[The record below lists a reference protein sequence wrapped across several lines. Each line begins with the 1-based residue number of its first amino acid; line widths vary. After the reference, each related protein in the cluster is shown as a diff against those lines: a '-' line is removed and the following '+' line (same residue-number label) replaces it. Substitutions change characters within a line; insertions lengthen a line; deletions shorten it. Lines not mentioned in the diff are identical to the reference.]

1 MIAPTGS
8 YSNGFIKDAQVV
20 TTWAGS
26 HMMLS
31 GELQSKCSYQD
42 IDFGG
47 EGEEYLPS
55 YFGVYI
61 WRRIA

>member
-1 MIAPTGS
+1 MISTTGS
-8 YSNGFIKDAQVV
+8 YSNGFIKDVQV

-31 GELQSKCSYQD
+31 GGLQSKCSYQD

-47 EGEEYLPS
+47 EGAEYLPS

-61 WRRIA
+61 WRRVA